1 METILNVLSVF
12 GGLAMFLYGMA
23 LMSEGLQKSAGDRL
37 RTFMAKM
44 TSNAPK
50 QIFTGTIV
58 TALVQSSSATTI
70 MVVSFVN
77 AGLLTL
83 GNSIGVIMG
92 ANIGTTLTAWVTA
105 LGFSVNIALFA
116 VPMMAFGY
124 LMHSSKKSTLKNLGQ
139 FLMGFAVMYVGLTFM
154 KDCANELI
162 GPKGVFIDQMENFFS
177 SINDWGFGSVLLF
190 MLAGAVLTIVLQA
203 SSATM
208 AITMLLA
215 ASGLIGFEL
224 AVAMVL
230 GENIGTTITANLAA
244 SIANTSAKR
253 AARAHTIF
261 NIIGVIWVLCLFVPI
276 VALIC
281 NIMDAIGFANPMTL
295 DLEGLSAAVDTAKEA
310 AAPEAVYSSYLS
322 QVAVDPTVTVE
333 AVKEA
338 ANVEV
343 SSAEAAFTAAK
354 DAMLYGVA
362 MLHTLFNVTN
372 TLILIWFV
380 PLIEKAVI
388 WLVKEPKGEHEVFRL
403 KYISGGPLST
413 AELSLNEAQQEI
425 VHFAEICRNGFGYI
439 RDAINEQ
446 DPDKFDEL
454 NDKLIKYEEI
464 TDRIEFE
471 IASYLND
478 VSKNEISEEAKE
490 RIKAMYKIIGEM
502 ESLGDSGESIGRI
515 LKRKNI
521 HGKSFD
527 KPLLDRLNK
536 MMDLVQKGYDV
547 MIENL
552 KNNNLRDITNAENCE
567 YNINE
572 YRNYMREEHIV
583 NIENNSYNYLTG
595 VYYVD
600 VLSELEKIGDF
611 LINISQATKGKYEY
625 EN

>member
-1 METILNVLSVF
+1 METILNVLSVL

-37 RTFMAKM
+37 RSFMAKM

-50 QIFTGTIV
+50 RILTGTLV

-83 GNSIGVIMG
+83 GNAIGVIMG
-92 ANIGTTLTAWVTA
+92 ANIGTTLTAWVTS

-116 VPMMAFGY
+116 VPMMAFGFI
-124 LMHSSKKSTLKNLGQ
+124 LHSMKKSSLKNIGQ

-154 KDCANELI
+154 KDCANAVLGEYET
-162 GPKGVFIDQMENFFS
+162 QMMGFFG
-177 SINDWGFGSVLLF
+177 SINGFGFGSILLF
-190 MLAGAVLTIVLQA
+190 LVAGAVLTIVLQA

-230 GENIGTTITANLAA
+230 GENIGTTITANIAA
-244 SIANTSAKR
+244 AVANTSAKR

-261 NIIGVIWVLCLFVPI
+261 NIVGVIWVLILFGPI

-281 NIMDAIGFANPMTL
+281 KIMTALGFADPMTV
-295 DLEGLSAAVDTAKEA
+295 DMAGLNAALTSAK
-310 AAPEAVYSSYLS
+310 AAPGATPESIAVAEDAFLEA
-322 QVAVDPTVTVE
+322 
-333 AVKEA
+333 K
-338 ANVEV
+338 N
-343 SSAEAAFTAAK
+343 
-354 DAMLYGVA
+354 AMLYGIA

-372 TLILIWFV
+372 TLVLIWFT
-380 PLIEKAVI
+380 PLIEKAVV

-403 KYISGGPLST
+403 KYIAGGPLST

-439 RDAINEQ
+439 REAINSQ
-446 DPDKFDEL
+446 DPDEFDKL

-471 IASYLND
+471 IATYLNE
-478 VSKNEISEEAKE
+478 VSKNELSQESLEHT
-490 RIKAMYKIIGEM
+490 KAMYKIIGEM
-502 ESLGDSGESIGRI
+502 ESLGDSGEAIGRI
-515 LKRKNI
+515 LKRRNA
-521 HGKSFD
+521 HGKVFD

-552 KNNNLRDITNAENCE
+552 KNNELKDIANAENCE

-572 YRNYMREEHIV
+572 CRNHLREEHIV
-583 NIENNSYNYLTG
+583 NIENSSYNYLTG
-595 VYYVD
+595 VYYMD

-611 LINISQATKGKYEY
+611 LINISQANKRKHD
-625 EN
+625 NQN

>member
-1 METILNVLSVF
+1 METILNVLSVL
-12 GGLAMFLYGMA
+12 GGLAIFLYGMA

-37 RTFMAKM
+37 RSFMAKM

-50 QIFTGTIV
+50 RILTGTLV

-83 GNSIGVIMG
+83 GNAIGVIMG
-92 ANIGTTLTAWVTA
+92 ANIGTTLTAWVTS

-116 VPMMAFGY
+116 VPMMAFGFI
-124 LMHSSKKSTLKNLGQ
+124 LHSMKKSSLKNIGQ

-154 KDCANELI
+154 KDCANAVLGEYET
-162 GPKGVFIDQMENFFS
+162 QMMGFFG
-177 SINDWGFGSVLLF
+177 SINGFGFGSILLF
-190 MLAGAVLTIVLQA
+190 LVAGAVLTIVLQA

-230 GENIGTTITANLAA
+230 GENIGTTITANIAA
-244 SIANTSAKR
+244 AVANTSAKR

-261 NIIGVIWVLCLFVPI
+261 NIVGVIWVLILFGPI

-281 NIMDAIGFANPMTL
+281 KIMTALGFADPMTV
-295 DLEGLSAAVDTAKEA
+295 DMAGLNAALTSAK
-310 AAPEAVYSSYLS
+310 AAPGATPESIAVAEDAFLEA
-322 QVAVDPTVTVE
+322 
-333 AVKEA
+333 K
-338 ANVEV
+338 N
-343 SSAEAAFTAAK
+343 
-354 DAMLYGVA
+354 AMLYGIA

-372 TLILIWFV
+372 TLVLIWFT
-380 PLIEKAVI
+380 PLIEKAVV

-403 KYISGGPLST
+403 KYIAGGPLST

-439 RDAINEQ
+439 REAINSQ
-446 DPDKFDEL
+446 DPDEFDKL

-471 IASYLND
+471 IATYLNE
-478 VSKNEISEEAKE
+478 VSKNELSQESLEHT
-490 RIKAMYKIIGEM
+490 KAMYKIIGEM
-502 ESLGDSGESIGRI
+502 ESLGDSGEAIGRI
-515 LKRKNI
+515 LKRRNA
-521 HGKSFD
+521 HGKVFD

-552 KNNNLRDITNAENCE
+552 KNDELKDIANAENCE

-572 YRNYMREEHIV
+572 CRNHLREEHIV
-583 NIENNSYNYLTG
+583 NIENSSYNYLTG
-595 VYYVD
+595 VYYMD

-611 LINISQATKGKYEY
+611 LINISQANKRKHD
-625 EN
+625 NQN

>member
-1 METILNVLSVF
+1 
-12 GGLAMFLYGMA
+12 MFLYGMA

-37 RTFMAKM
+37 RSFMAKM

-50 QIFTGTIV
+50 RILTGTLV

-83 GNSIGVIMG
+83 GNAIGVIMG
-92 ANIGTTLTAWVTA
+92 ANIGTTLTAWVTS

-116 VPMMAFGY
+116 VPMMAFGFI
-124 LMHSSKKSTLKNLGQ
+124 LHSMKKSSLKNIGQ

-154 KDCANELI
+154 KDCANAVLGEYET
-162 GPKGVFIDQMENFFS
+162 QMMGFFG
-177 SINDWGFGSVLLF
+177 SINGFGFGSILLF
-190 MLAGAVLTIVLQA
+190 LVAGAVLTIVLQA

-230 GENIGTTITANLAA
+230 GENIGTTITANIAA
-244 SIANTSAKR
+244 AVANTSAKR

-261 NIIGVIWVLCLFVPI
+261 NIVGVIWVLILFGPI

-281 NIMDAIGFANPMTL
+281 KIMTALGFADPMTV
-295 DLEGLSAAVDTAKEA
+295 DMAGLNAALTSAK
-310 AAPEAVYSSYLS
+310 AAPGATPESIAVAEDAFLEA
-322 QVAVDPTVTVE
+322 
-333 AVKEA
+333 K
-338 ANVEV
+338 N
-343 SSAEAAFTAAK
+343 
-354 DAMLYGVA
+354 AMLYGIA
-362 MLHTLFNVTN
+362 MLHTLFNVIN
-372 TLILIWFV
+372 TLVLIWFT
-380 PLIEKAVI
+380 PLIEKAVV

-403 KYISGGPLST
+403 KYIAGGPLST

-439 RDAINEQ
+439 REAINSQ
-446 DPDKFDEL
+446 DPDEFDKL

-471 IASYLND
+471 IATYLNE
-478 VSKNEISEEAKE
+478 VSKNELSQESLEHT
-490 RIKAMYKIIGEM
+490 KAMYKIIGEM
-502 ESLGDSGESIGRI
+502 ESLGDSGEAIGRI
-515 LKRKNI
+515 LKRRNA
-521 HGKSFD
+521 HGKVFD

-552 KNNNLRDITNAENCE
+552 KNDELKDIANAENCE

-572 YRNYMREEHIV
+572 CRNHLREEHIV
-583 NIENNSYNYLTG
+583 NIENSSYNYLTG
-595 VYYVD
+595 VYYMD

-611 LINISQATKGKYEY
+611 LINISQANKRKHD
-625 EN
+625 NQN